1 MKVMLTGN
9 EAIARGAYE
18 YGVKVAMGYPGTPS
32 SEILE
37 NVSRYKE
44 IYSEWSINEKVAM
57 DGVMGAAYAGKR
69 AMFTTKQ
76 VGMNV
81 ASDSFMYGVYTGA
94 NAGVVIVTADDPGM
108 FSSQNEQDNR
118 HYARLA
124 KMPMLEPA
132 DSQEAK
138 DFVGVALA
146 LSEQFDEPVIFRTV
160 MRVSHSSS
168 PVELC
173 EPQRGD
179 DAAAGRMTRDPRK
192 FVATAGLGAPPPPHD
207 RGAHREVGRVRRD
220 VSAQPHRV
228 GRSEP
233 GDHHQRRGLR
243 VRARGIP
250 ERLLPEAG
258 DGLADPAQDGARIRG
273 RCRAGDRGRGARPVP
288 GGAGEAARRE
298 RRREVHLPG
307 LRRALAGDH
316 RGMCGQGRPAPGGR
330 GGRETARC
338 PHQSGPAQPGP
349 VSRLPAPQH
358 LLQPEQAEIR
368 GGRRHRLLQPGRAGT
383 LQRHRYDG
391 RDGRQRGRG
400 PRLLRRGH
408 GAGLGGRDRRRH
420 LLPLRHG
427 AAAEHGAQQRQGHHR
442 HPRQP
447 HHGHD
452 GPPGS
457 PRRLPNAGRR

>member
-146 LSEQFDEPVIFRTV
+146 MSEQFDEPVIFRTV

-179 DAAAGRMTRDPRK
+179 DAAAGRMTARSAQVRGHR
-192 FVATAGLGAPPPPHD
+192 GLGAPPPPHD
-207 RGAHREVGRVRRD
+207 RRAHRQIGRVRRD

-228 GRSEP
+228 GRPAAWGSSP
-233 GDHHQRRGLR
+233 AAWSTST
-243 VRARGIP
+243 RARY
-250 ERLLPEAG
+250 
-258 DGLADPAQDGARIRG
+258 
-273 RCRAGDRGRGARPVP
+273 
-288 GGAGEAARRE
+288 
-298 RRREVHLPG
+298 
-307 LRRALAGDH
+307 
-316 RGMCGQGRPAPGGR
+316 
-330 GGRETARC
+330 
-338 PHQSGPAQPGP
+338 
-349 VSRLPAPQH
+349 SR
-358 LLQPEQAEIR
+358 
-368 GGRRHRLLQPGRAGT
+368 T
-383 LQRHRYDG
+383 
-391 RDGRQRGRG
+391 
-400 PRLLRRGH
+400 
-408 GAGLGGRDRRRH
+408 
-420 LLPLRHG
+420 
-427 AAAEHGAQQRQGHHR
+427 
-442 HPRQP
+442 
-447 HHGHD
+447 
-452 GPPGS
+452 PPS
-457 PRRLPNAGRR
+457 

>member
-138 DFVGVALA
+138 DFVGVAL
-146 LSEQFDEPVIFRTV
+146 R
-160 MRVSHSSS
+160 
-168 PVELC
+168 
-173 EPQRGD
+173 
-179 DAAAGRMTRDPRK
+179 
-192 FVATAGLGAPPPPHD
+192 
-207 RGAHREVGRVRRD
+207 
-220 VSAQPHRV
+220 
-228 GRSEP
+228 
-233 GDHHQRRGLR
+233 
-243 VRARGIP
+243 
-250 ERLLPEAG
+250 
-258 DGLADPAQDGARIRG
+258 
-273 RCRAGDRGRGARPVP
+273 
-288 GGAGEAARRE
+288 
-298 RRREVHLPG
+298 
-307 LRRALAGDH
+307 
-316 RGMCGQGRPAPGGR
+316 
-330 GGRETARC
+330 
-338 PHQSGPAQPGP
+338 
-349 VSRLPAPQH
+349 
-358 LLQPEQAEIR
+358 
-368 GGRRHRLLQPGRAGT
+368 
-383 LQRHRYDG
+383 
-391 RDGRQRGRG
+391 
-400 PRLLRRGH
+400 
-408 GAGLGGRDRRRH
+408 
-420 LLPLRHG
+420 
-427 AAAEHGAQQRQGHHR
+427 
-442 HPRQP
+442 
-447 HHGHD
+447 
-452 GPPGS
+452 
-457 PRRLPNAGRR
+457 